1 MLFTF
6 IESGHTLSSCDILR
20 SHGVR
25 INVKNVSYEIFAAI
39 CTCQESEAAGYS
51 ENLKPI

>member
-1 MLFTF
+1 MFTF
-6 IESGHTLSSCDILR
+6 IESGHTLFSCDILR

-25 INVKNVSYEIFAAI
+25 MNVENVSYELFAAI
-39 CTCQESEAAGYS
+39 STCQESEAAGYS